1 MKKDSYD
8 LQLVAAKV
16 CSFDNLQVMKKSTC
30 EKVRLEAYKRLGP
43 MEHLDEM
50 LMDKSRHVR
59 SFAAEWMPA
68 NYEVP
73 TKSLSDR
80 AYWSFSKILEKVSI
94 SQVPMLLGNANL
106 RKNKHMVEV
115 LQSRLDSK
123 F

>member
-1 MKKDSYD
+1 MTKDSCD
-8 LQLVAAKV
+8 LQLVAARV
-16 CSFDNLQVMKKSTC
+16 CSFDNLQVIKKSPY

-43 MEHLDEM
+43 MQYIDEM
-50 LMDKSRHVR
+50 LVDKSRHVR
-59 SFAAEWMPA
+59 SLAAEWMPT

-94 SQVPMLLGNANL
+94 NQIPMLLGNANL
-106 RKNKHMVEV
+106 RKNKSMVEV